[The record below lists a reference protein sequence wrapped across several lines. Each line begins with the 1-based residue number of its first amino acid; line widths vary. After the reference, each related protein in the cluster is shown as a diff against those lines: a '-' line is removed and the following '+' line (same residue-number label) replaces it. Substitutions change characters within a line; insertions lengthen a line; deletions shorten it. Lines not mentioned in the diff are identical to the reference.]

1 MKTKLLYFIAALLMV
16 QLAWSQPTITSFTPS
31 SGPIGTTVT
40 ITGTNF
46 NAIPANNIVYFGGVR
61 ATTISAAST
70 TQLTV
75 VVPPGAMHQPIS
87 VTVAGLKAYSA
98 KPFVVA
104 FGGSGISTSSFA
116 ARQSF
121 TTGADPAYVALGD
134 LDGDGKIDVVTPNNA
149 SITNASYFRNQS
161 TGPGSIAYSAK
172 TDFTIGSNPI
182 SAFIGDIDGDG
193 LPDVVVANYGTNNY
207 SIFRNTSTV
216 GTISFA
222 ARVNVT
228 ASASSTNPYDVKIQ
242 DMDGDGKADLIVA
255 NNGGPYLSVHR
266 NTGSVGTISFAT
278 PIDFQAFTSPVSV
291 SIGDLDGDGKP
302 DVAVANFFNTFDNAI
317 SVFRNTSTPG
327 TINFATKLDLTPGS
341 QPRSVAIGDI
351 DGDGKSD
358 LAVAN
363 GNSNNMSIFRN
374 TSSVGTLSF
383 AARVDVTTG
392 TGPFSVSL
400 GDIDGDSK
408 VDLAVANYT
417 AGTVSVFRNNS
428 TPGTISIAT
437 KVDFTSTTQPRSVFI
452 ADQDGDGKNDLT
464 TANLGSDNFSVFRNI
479 IPSPQTI
486 TFGPLV
492 TKTIGDF
499 SFTVSATASSGLPV
513 TFSSDNLAVAAVAG
527 NTVEII
533 GAGTCNIIASQAGN
547 ASFAPA
553 PSVSQPLVV
562 NKANQTITFGAI
574 PSKVFSDPA
583 FTLSG
588 TSSSGLPITYTS
600 SNTSVA
606 TISGNTVT
614 ITGVGSTT
622 ITASQP
628 GNTSY
633 NPASNVAQNLTVNKA
648 TQTITFG
655 ALPTKAFGDANFA
668 LGATASSGLTI
679 SYISSNTSVATI
691 SGSTVTIVGVGST
704 IITASQAGDANYIA
718 ANSVQQTLTVNKAN
732 QTISFGSLPSKTFG
746 SAAFSLTA
754 ATSSGLPITY
764 TISNTAVATISGNT
778 VTILGTGT
786 STITAS
792 QAGNANYNAA
802 ISVGQT
808 LTVTPADQTI
818 VFNSLPAKV
827 FGDAPFSLSATASS
841 NLPITFNSNN
851 SAVATISG
859 NTVTI
864 IGVGT
869 ATITA
874 SQGGSSNYNAAP
886 NVQQTLTVSKANQ
899 TITFGSLPTKTFG
912 DGPFTISASSSS
924 GLPVTFSSS
933 NTAISTVSGNTIAIL
948 GAGNVGILASQA
960 GNANYNAAT
969 VVQQFLTIDKAAQTI
984 SFAPLPTKTVG
995 DPSFTISATSSS
1007 GLPVTF
1013 SGNNASVATISGTT
1027 VTINGGG
1034 TVIITANQAGNGNY
1048 LPATSASQQLTVN
1061 KLNQAIT
1068 FNPLSTRIVGDIF
1081 TLTAS
1086 SSSSLGVTY
1095 SSSNTSVATISG
1107 TSLTVVGAGTAV
1119 ITASQAGNASYN
1131 PASDVQQT
1139 LTANKANQ
1147 VITFSSLPDKTVG
1160 DLAFN
1165 LQATASSGLSVT
1177 YTTTSPRISISGNQ
1191 VTILSGGRT
1200 NVTASQAG
1208 NANYNAASSV
1218 TQSFCIKPAK
1228 PTIAISN
1235 PNTASPTLTSSA
1247 GDGNQWFKDGLLVS
1261 GATNKTLTLTSEG
1274 VYKVQST
1281 IDDCVSE
1288 FSDAITIVVTGD
1300 QIDPASSIALY
1311 PNPASEELIISLGGF
1326 DSNQPVEVKLMDI
1339 FGRKLQSDEALG
1351 GAEVKMNIRLL
1362 SQGQYIILMQQG
1374 RTRIAKS
1381 FIKST
1386 N

>member
-1 MKTKLLYFIAALLMV
+1 MKTKLLYFIAAFLMA

-46 NAIPANNIVYFGGVR
+46 SATPANNIVYFGGVR
-61 ATTISAAST
+61 ATTISAASA

-98 KPFVVA
+98 QPFVVA

-121 TTGADPAYVALGD
+121 TTGADPAFIALGD

-149 SITNASYFRNQS
+149 SIINASYFRNLS
-161 TGPGSIAYSAK
+161 TGSGSIAYSAK
-172 TDFTIGSNPI
+172 ADFTVGSNPI

-193 LPDVVVANYGTNNY
+193 LPDLVVANYGTNNY

-222 ARVNVT
+222 ARVNIAA
-228 ASASSTNPYDVKIQ
+228 ASLSTNPYDVTIR
-242 DMDGDGKADLIVA
+242 DIDGDGKADLVVS
-255 NNGGPYLSVHR
+255 NNGSSFLSVHR
-266 NTGSVGTISFAT
+266 NTGSLGTISFAT
-278 PIDFQAFTSPVSV
+278 PIDFQAYTNPVSV
-291 SIGDLDGDGKP
+291 SVGDLDGDGKP
-302 DVAVANFFNTFDNAI
+302 DVAVANFFSLDGAI

-327 TINFATKLDLTPGS
+327 TISFATKLDLTPGS
-341 QPRSVAIGDI
+341 QPRSVVIGDI

-363 GNSNNMSIFRN
+363 GNSNTMSIFRN
-374 TSSVGTLSF
+374 TSTVGTLSF
-383 AARVDVTTG
+383 ASKVDVTTG
-392 TGPFSVSL
+392 TAPFSVSL

-408 VDLAVANYT
+408 VDLAVANFT
-417 AGTVSVFRNNS
+417 SGTVSVFKNNS

-437 KVDFTSTTQPRSVFI
+437 KVDFTATTQPRSVFI

-486 TFGPLV
+486 TFGPLA
-492 TKTIGDF
+492 TKTVGDF
-499 SFTVSATASSGLPV
+499 SFAISATASSGLPV
-513 TFSSDNLAVAAVAG
+513 TFSSDNTAVAAVAG

-547 ASFAPA
+547 ASFGPA
-553 PSVSQPLVV
+553 PNVSQPLVV

-574 PSKVFSDPA
+574 ASKVFSDPA
-583 FTLSG
+583 FTLVG
-588 TSSSGLPITYTS
+588 TSSSGLAITYTS

-606 TISGNTVT
+606 TVSGNTVT

-633 NPASNVAQNLTVNKA
+633 NPATNVSRTLTVNKA
-648 TQTITFG
+648 TQTITFNT
-655 ALPTKAFGDANFA
+655 LPTKAFGDANFA
-668 LGATASSGLTI
+668 LGATASSGLAL

-704 IITASQAGDANYIA
+704 IITASQGGDANYIA

-732 QTISFGSLPSKTFG
+732 QTISFGSLASKTFG
-746 SAAFSLTA
+746 SAPFNLTA
-754 ATSSGLPITY
+754 TTSSGLPISY
-764 TISNTAVATISGNT
+764 TSSNTAAATISGNT
-778 VTILGTGT
+778 VNILGTGT

-802 ISVGQT
+802 TSVGQT

-827 FGDAPFSLSATASS
+827 FGDAPFALSATASS

-864 IGVGT
+864 VGVGT

-874 SQGGSSNYNAAP
+874 SQGGTSNYNAAP
-886 NVQQTLTVSKANQ
+886 NVEQTLTVSKANQ
-899 TITFGSLPTKTFG
+899 TITFGLLPTKTFG

-924 GLPVTFSSS
+924 GLPVSFSSS
-933 NTAISTVSGNTIAIL
+933 NTAIATVSGNTITIL
-948 GAGNVGILASQA
+948 GAGNVGILASQT

-969 VVQQFLTIDKAAQTI
+969 VVQQLLTIDKTTQTI
-984 SFAPLPTKTVG
+984 TFAPLSAKTVG

-1013 SGNNASVATISGTT
+1013 SGNNASVASISGNT

-1034 TVIITANQAGNGNY
+1034 IVTITANQVGNGNY
-1048 LPATSASQQLTVN
+1048 LPATSVSQSLTVN
-1061 KLNQAIT
+1061 KLNQTIT

-1095 SSSNTSVATISG
+1095 TSSNTSVATISG

-1139 LTANKANQ
+1139 LTANKGNQ
-1147 VITFSSLPDKTVG
+1147 VITFNSLPDKTVG
-1160 DLAFN
+1160 DPAFN

-1177 YTTTSPRISISGNQ
+1177 YATTSPRISISGNQ

-1208 NANYNAASSV
+1208 NANYNAAISV

-1228 PTIAISN
+1228 PTIAVSN

-1247 GDGNQWFKDGLLVS
+1247 SDGNQWFKDGSLIS
-1261 GATNKTLTLTSEG
+1261 GATNKTLALTSEG
-1274 VYKVQST
+1274 IYKVQST

-1288 FSDAITIVVTGD
+1288 FSDVITIVVTGD

>member
-1 MKTKLLYFIAALLMV
+1 MKKYLLLFTCLLAITI
-16 QLAWSQPTITSFTPS
+16 AWSQPTITSFTPI
-31 SGPIGTTVT
+31 SGPVGTSIT

-46 NAIPANNIVYFGGVR
+46 SATPANNIVYFGGVR

-278 PIDFQAFTSPVSV
+278 PIDFQAYTSPVSV

-302 DVAVANFFNTFDNAI
+302 DVALANFFNTFDNAI

-486 TFGPLV
+486 TFGPLA

-553 PSVSQPLVV
+553 PNVSQPLVV

-633 NPASNVAQNLTVNKA
+633 NPATDVARNLTVNKA

-668 LGATASSGLTI
+668 LGATASSGLPI

-691 SGSTVTIVGVGST
+691 SGLTVTIVGVGST

-754 ATSSGLPITY
+754 TTSSGLPITY
-764 TISNTAVATISGNT
+764 TSSNTAVATISGNT

-933 NTAISTVSGNTIAIL
+933 NTAIATVSGNTITIL

-1034 TVIITANQAGNGNY
+1034 TVTITANQAGNGNY

-1061 KLNQAIT
+1061 KLNQTIT

-1131 PASDVQQT
+1131 PATDVQQT
-1139 LTANKANQ
+1139 LTANKGNQ
-1147 VITFSSLPDKTVG
+1147 VITFTSLPDKTVG
-1160 DLAFN
+1160 DPAFN

-1247 GDGNQWFKDGLLVS
+1247 GDGNQWFKDGSPIS

-1326 DSNQPVEVKLMDI
+1326 DSNLPVEVKLMDI
-1339 FGRKLQSDEALG
+1339 YGRKLQSDEALG

-1362 SQGQYIILMQQG
+1362 SQGQYIVLMQQG
-1374 RTRIAKS
+1374 KTRVAKS